1 MDSIA
6 IKLAAETTDP
16 SEGGSGE
23 GGSGEGGSGEGGSGT
38 GSNPPDTVCSPC
50 SSSALH
56 GIRCLC
62 SALSDDPRNKMS
74 IAK

>member
-23 GGSGEGGSGEGGSGT
+23 GGSSEGGSGT

>member
-16 SEGGSGE
+16 SE